1 MTVRGLG
8 LVACLFRVRGT
19 RENNSLSENLCNFQ
33 TFEFIINRIFIDTHS
48 FIIQLDILYKDERS
62 CMISL
67 HDIMII
73 NVLIAKGMY
82 LEV

>member
-1 MTVRGLG
+1 VRGLG

-33 TFEFIINRIFIDTHS
+33 TFEYLLILIPTTEY
-48 FIIQLDILYKDERS
+48 LYKDERL
-62 CMISL
+62 CMISQ

>member
-1 MTVRGLG
+1 MRGLG

-33 TFEFIINRIFIDTHS
+33 TFEYLLILIPTTEY
-48 FIIQLDILYKDERS
+48 LYKDERL
-62 CMISL
+62 CMISQ

>member
-1 MTVRGLG
+1 VRGLG

-19 RENNSLSENLCNFQ
+19 RVIFK
-33 TFEFIINRIFIDTHS
+33 TFESLLILILTTGY
-48 FIIQLDILYKDERS
+48 LYKDESS

-67 HDIMII
+67 HDIMLI

>member
-33 TFEFIINRIFIDTHS
+33 TFES
-48 FIIQLDILYKDERS
+48 FILSFLQLSIYMK
-62 CMISL
+62 
-67 HDIMII
+67 IMYDFS
-73 NVLIAKGMY
+73 A
-82 LEV
+82 

>member
-1 MTVRGLG
+1 MRGLG
-8 LVACLFRVRGT
+8 LVACLFRVRGA

-33 TFEFIINRIFIDTHS
+33 TFESLLTLILTTEY
-48 FIIQLDILYKDERS
+48 LYKDERS

-73 NVLIAKGMY
+73 NVLITKGMY